1 MEAPA
6 PRALLAL
13 DTSTDTMAVALRGP
27 AGVRHHEGE
36 GGARASATLLPLVRE
51 MLRAQG
57 LRAAQLQ
64 AVAFARGPGAFTGL
78 RTACAVAQG
87 LAFGAGCPVVPVDSL
102 MLVAEDAAPP
112 EAAPDSRVAVVMDAR
127 MGEVYAA
134 RLCWHGPAP
143 GCPTGWEVV
152 QPPGL
157 FEPAALASWGPWLA
171 EASGWAAG
179 SGLALLPPGAWPDEV
194 AVRAG
199 SSRAGA
205 LMRLAER
212 LWAAGCVVSAH
223 DALPLY
229 LRDKVALTVAERAEA
244 AGAAPAGA
252 WAGAGAGVRAARA

>member
-1 MEAPA
+1 MAAPA

-13 DTSTDTMAVALRGP
+13 DTSTDTMAVALAGP
-27 AGVRHHEGE
+27 AGVQCHEGE
-36 GGARASATLLPLVRE
+36 GGARASATLLPRVRE

-87 LAFGAGCPVVPVDSL
+87 LAVGAGCPVVPVDSL
-102 MLVAEDAAPP
+102 MLVAEDAAAWGATPG
-112 EAAPDSRVAVVMDAR
+112 DRVAVVMDAR

-134 RLCWHGPAP
+134 RLCWRGPAP

-157 FEPAALASWGPWLA
+157 FAPSALAAWGPWLD
-171 EASGWAAG
+171 EAAGWATG
-179 SGLALLPPGAWPDEV
+179 SGLPLLPPGAWPQGV
-194 AVRAG
+194 RARAG

-205 LMRLAER
+205 LMRLTER
-212 LWAAGCVVSAH
+212 LWAAGCVVQAH
-223 DALPLY
+223 EALPLY

-244 AGAAPAGA
+244 AGVPAGVVDV
-252 WAGAGAGVRAARA
+252 AGKAGMVRA